1 MQFDSFKDFL
11 DMGGYAFY
19 VWLSYGVT
27 FGSLATLIT
36 LSIRQKRKV
45 LIEIAKKITRE
56 QRLKETRGNNR
67 EFKT

>member
-11 DMGGYAFY
+11 DMGGYGFY

-27 FGSLATLIT
+27 FGCLATLIT
-36 LSIRQKRKV
+36 LSVRQKRKV

-67 EFKT
+67 ESKT

>member
-27 FGSLATLIT
+27 IGCLATLIT

-56 QRLKETRGNNR
+56 QRLKDTRGNNR
-67 EFKT
+67 ESKT